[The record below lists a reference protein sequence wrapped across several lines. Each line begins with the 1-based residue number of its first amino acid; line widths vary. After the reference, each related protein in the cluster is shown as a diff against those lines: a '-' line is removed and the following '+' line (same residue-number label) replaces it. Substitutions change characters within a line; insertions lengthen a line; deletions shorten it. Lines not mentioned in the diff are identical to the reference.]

1 MQFPIKSK
9 LTYDIF
15 IKAER
20 VMRDSNYVILQ
31 INAQSG
37 TEFYE
42 PYLLFYN
49 TDDLKLESYHY
60 NPGKVVSVNN
70 KTILGY
76 YNQFRSEKTREKL
89 KNGYNFYFEAKEPTH
104 VRKKSEGKILS
115 YEIKNDSIYLE
126 VKDTSVI
133 KNLNYHVNDV
143 VFSDFRTDDMDVYF
157 FSDSLLTYKSYKV
170 AESKLKES
178 IWTKVIVKSR

>member
-42 PYLLFYN
+42 PYEILKMVTSTNAELLSMCGKRSPYQEGKLGEISVGAYA
-49 TDDLKLESYHY
+49 DLIIIDGNPLENINLIADPENNFKL
-60 NPGKVVSVNN
+60 
-70 KTILGY
+70 IM
-76 YNQFRSEKTREKL
+76 
-89 KNGYNFYFEAKEPTH
+89 KNGTVY
-104 VRKKSEGKILS
+104 
-115 YEIKNDSIYLE
+115 KNTLGQ
-126 VKDTSVI
+126 
-133 KNLNYHVNDV
+133 
-143 VFSDFRTDDMDVYF
+143 
-157 FSDSLLTYKSYKV
+157 
-170 AESKLKES
+170 
-178 IWTKVIVKSR
+178 